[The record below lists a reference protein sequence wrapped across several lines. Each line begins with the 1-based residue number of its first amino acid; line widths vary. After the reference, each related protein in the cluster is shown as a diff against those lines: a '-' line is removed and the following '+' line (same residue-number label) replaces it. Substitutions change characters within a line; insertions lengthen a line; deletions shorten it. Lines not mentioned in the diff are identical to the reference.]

1 MIACRTVLEE
11 MQDVLPPDLESLA
24 LESGLHL
31 DPEKLRGALQAMID
45 EITNETETIILGF
58 GLCSLGVI
66 GLRATNSTLVIPRV
80 DDCIAI
86 LLGSRR
92 AYQQEL
98 KREPGTY
105 FLSKG
110 WIDARITIL
119 DELKRMEERY
129 GQRNAGR
136 IMKRMF
142 RNYRRLAFIE
152 MGRQDQEPYRQFSRR
167 AAKELGL
174 TYQAIKGTPRL
185 LGKICNGPWDDDFVV
200 APPRHTIRLE
210 DFGMAPA
217 GVQEPSPLF
226 RGAKGSR

>member
-1 MIACRTVLEE
+1 MSPVRARMIACRTVLKE
-11 MQDVLPPDLESLA
+11 MEDVLPPDLESLA

-92 AYQQEL
+92 AYQREL

-119 DELKRMEERY
+119 DEWKRMGERY

-152 MGRQDQEPYRQFSRR
+152 MGQQDQEQYRQFSKR

-200 APPRHTIRLE
+200 APPRHTIRL
-210 DFGMAPA
+210 
-217 GVQEPSPLF
+217 
-226 RGAKGSR
+226 